1 MSLEWIIYLANCTD
15 NARSFLILISILTG
29 FALLPLII
37 AYVSAYVEDN
47 ERLSKMFLK
56 YTIRTGITFIL
67 SAIILVFLPD
77 KTTVYTMVGASAVK
91 EAIKTPEASKVLT
104 LINLELDK
112 QIDTLQKEKNH
123 AN

>member
-15 NARSFLILISILTG
+15 NARAFLILISILTG
-29 FALLPLII
+29 MTTFVLII
-37 AYVSAYVEDN
+37 AFGVEHDIN
-47 ERLSKMFLK
+47 EKLSKICAK
-56 YTIRTGITFIL
+56 YAIKTGITFIL
-67 SAIILVFLPD
+67 SALILVFLPD

-112 QIDTLQKEKNH
+112 QIDTLQKEKHH